1 MATALRER
9 YKDKP
14 IIIAGDDDHRLENN
28 PGRRKAIEAAA
39 AVKGLAVFPNLS
51 AEQREQGFTDFN
63 DLAREDAHLAKRQLE
78 EAVWS
83 VRQQVEQQT
92 VEIGMPRLDSR
103 AGREAGIGLATG

>member
-1 MATALRER
+1 MGWNGMA
-9 YKDKP
+9 
-14 IIIAGDDDHRLENN
+14 I
-28 PGRRKAIEAAA
+28 
-39 AVKGLAVFPNLS
+39 FPELS

-92 VEIGMPRLDSR
+92 VEIGMPRLNSR
-103 AGREAGIGLATG
+103 AGREAGVGLATGWTRIGEKLETVETENIKLSRRETV